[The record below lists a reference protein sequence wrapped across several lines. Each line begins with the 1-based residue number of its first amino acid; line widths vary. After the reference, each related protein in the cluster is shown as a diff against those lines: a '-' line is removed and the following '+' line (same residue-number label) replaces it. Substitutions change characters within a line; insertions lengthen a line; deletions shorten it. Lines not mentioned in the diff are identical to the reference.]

1 MCNLPDDI
9 INKIIM
15 CSIPHYPFLEELKL
29 TRFIREGCDCEG
41 CEYKPHY
48 GCYDFLF
55 NSIEHKRGQDC
66 YILCLSTSTQRITYD
81 DSDDSYVGGYAAYE
95 SDDEFNDS
103 DDDSCLNFQ

>member
-1 MCNLPDDI
+1 MSNLPDDL

-29 TRFIREGCDCEG
+29 TRFIRGDCDCEG
-41 CEYKPHY
+41 CEYKHHY

-66 YILCLSTSTQRITYD
+66 YILRFNLHASTQRIYD
-81 DSDDSYVGGYAAYE
+81 DNDDSYVNGYDAND
-95 SDDEFNDS
+95 SDDGFNDS
-103 DDDSCLNFQ
+103 DGYSF